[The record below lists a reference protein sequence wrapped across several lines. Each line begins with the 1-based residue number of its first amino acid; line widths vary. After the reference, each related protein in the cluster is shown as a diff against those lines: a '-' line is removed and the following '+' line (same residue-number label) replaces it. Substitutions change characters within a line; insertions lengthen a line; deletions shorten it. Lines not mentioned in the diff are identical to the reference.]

1 MSSWALEFVDGPL
14 DGKRL
19 PTPVDQQSYHL
30 DINPLQWYDDNGDP
44 IEPAWTRRRH
54 CYVRGC
60 LRKED
65 SPRPGVLER
74 IDVEVWIYQG
84 CHD

>member
-1 MSSWALEFVDGPL
+1 MDGPL
-14 DGKRL
+14 DGQRL
-19 PTPVDQQSYHL
+19 PTSITAETFHMREGKQ
-30 DINPLQWYDDNGDP
+30 
-44 IEPAWTRRRH
+44 RH

-60 LRKED
+60 LRKEET
-65 SPRPGVLER
+65 PQPGVLER

>member
-1 MSSWALEFVDGPL
+1 MDGPL
-14 DGKRL
+14 DGQRL
-19 PTPVDQQSYHL
+19 PTSISAKTFHL
-30 DINPLQWYDDNGDP
+30 REG
-44 IEPAWTRRRH
+44 THRH

-60 LRKED
+60 LRKEEA
-65 SPRPGVLER
+65 PRPGVLER

>member
-1 MSSWALEFVDGPL
+1 MRSPPSESWALEFVDGPL
-14 DGKRL
+14 DGQRL
-19 PTPVDQQSYHL
+19 PTPTTAKTFHVRE
-30 DINPLQWYDDNGDP
+30 G
-44 IEPAWTRRRH
+44 AGRH

-60 LRKED
+60 LRKEET
-65 SPRPGVLER
+65 PRPGVLER